1 MAIQELN
8 LTPTQ
13 TLILFF
19 VLGLLGLL
27 LSLSKPLIE
36 IDLPDYQ
43 KIAKHLNHV
52 RTQTMGLIFN
62 HRTIITIRE
71 ELNDTTR
78 KL

>member
-1 MAIQELN
+1 MMKELN

-13 TLILFF
+13 TLILFI
-19 VLGLLGLL
+19 VLGLLELL
-27 LSLSKPLIE
+27 LSRSKPLID
-36 IDLPDYQ
+36 IDLPE
-43 KIAKHLNHV
+43 IPKHLNHV
-52 RTQTMGLIFN
+52 RTPTMRLIFN

>member
-36 IDLPDYQ
+36 IDLPDDRQTPKPRQNANYGAYIQ
-43 KIAKHLNHV
+43 SQNHYY
-52 RTQTMGLIFN
+52 N
-62 HRTIITIRE
+62 
-71 ELNDTTR
+71 
-78 KL
+78 